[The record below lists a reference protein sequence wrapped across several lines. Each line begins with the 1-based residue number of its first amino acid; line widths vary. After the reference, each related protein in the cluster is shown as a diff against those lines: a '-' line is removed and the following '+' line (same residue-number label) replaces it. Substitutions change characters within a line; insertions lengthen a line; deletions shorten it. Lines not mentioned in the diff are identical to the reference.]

1 MQQLIYC
8 VTTVTHCPLK
18 ENLEVFNI
26 GPKQGRSQK
35 KIERGPNFA
44 TFNVMSFTYNG
55 ILPFV
60 NYARRYYKNCC
71 TKLRK
76 CECDFTDIM

>member
-1 MQQLIYC
+1 MHIF
-8 VTTVTHCPLK
+8 LK
-18 ENLEVFNI
+18 LVFVSVAK
-26 GPKQGRSQK
+26 GVARK
-35 KIERGPNFA
+35 KLRGGPNFA
-44 TFNVMSFTYNG
+44 TFNVTSFTYNG

-60 NYARRYYKNCC
+60 NYARRYYKNYC